1 MVITLLDITILGSV
15 IIPRCKIAWAAQA
28 KEIKNKKY
36 FLAWAELATVNVTT
50 FVLLICVIVV
60 L

>member
-15 IIPRCKIAWAAQA
+15 IIPRCKIAAQA